1 LLKYAY
7 MSKRTPKLS
16 SLIDKAVFD
25 YNLIEDGDKI
35 LIGASGGK
43 DSTALLEYFG
53 NRLKRPNCNFEVA
66 ALNIQ
71 SDLGFNTNPKNGDV
85 KASSGAGLDATYFS
99 PSFPSKVEELIK
111 GWGIPFEK
119 LNVNVLERVK
129 EGQKMSCWWCS
140 TQRRT
145 ELLNYAIAK
154 GYNKIALG
162 HHLDDIL
169 ETLLMNMLNKGEFST
184 MIPKLKYD
192 NYPVTIIRPL
202 CYISED
208 RLIEH
213 AQENGYAGFVCT
225 CNYQEKSDRR
235 LARKKLELLCDGD
248 SLKKMRLFNSLK
260 NVQPQY
266 LP

>member
-1 LLKYAY
+1 
-7 MSKRTPKLS
+7 MSAKKPKLS

-25 YNLIEDGDKI
+25 YNLIEDGDRI

-43 DSTALLEYFG
+43 DSTALIEYFS
-53 NRLKRPNCNFEVA
+53 NRLKRPSCNFFVK

-71 SDLGFNTNPKNGDV
+71 SDFAP
-85 KASSGAGLDATYFS
+85 
-99 PSFPSKVEELIK
+99 PFPVKVEEMIK
-111 GWGIPFEK
+111 NWGLPFEK
-119 LNVNVLERVK
+119 LKVNILERVK

-145 ELLNYAIAK
+145 ELLNYAIAN

-162 HHLDDIL
+162 HHMDDIL

-202 CYISED
+202 CYVSEN
-208 RLIEH
+208 RMIEH
-213 AQENGYAGFVCT
+213 ACENGYAGFVCT
-225 CNYQEKSDRR
+225 CNYQENSDRK
-235 LARKKLELLCDGD
+235 LAKKKLELLCDGD
-248 SLKKMRLFNSLK
+248 PLKKMRLFNSLK
-260 NVQPQY
+260 NIQPQY